1 MPTSPSSS
9 AQAAREALAIRLR
22 DLMFDARITAR
33 ELAVRCGWVES
44 KTSRILNAKRPASE
58 ADIRAWC
65 SACGADDQVDDLI
78 AANRAVD
85 SMYVQWKRLHRS
97 GLRRIH
103 ETTVPLYER
112 TRHFH
117 VYCSNVIPGLL
128 QTREYATALLSSITA
143 FQGTPNDVDDAVNA
157 RLARSRVIREGDH
170 RFSLLVEES
179 VLRYRIGS
187 AETMAGQL
195 GALLELMAL
204 PRVSLGVIPF
214 SKSRRMWTLETFMI
228 FDEVEVQ
235 VELLT
240 AEVKVTTPSEI
251 AVYARAFVELA
262 DMAVVGKAARA
273 LITDAIDA
281 LE

>member
-1 MPTSPSSS
+1 MPASPSSS
-9 AQAAREALAIRLR
+9 AQSAREALAVRLR
-22 DLMFDARITAR
+22 DLMLDARITAR
-33 ELAVRCGWVES
+33 ELALRCGWAES
-44 KTSRILNAKRPASE
+44 KTSRILNARRPASE

-65 SACGADDQVDDLI
+65 SACGVEDQAEDLI

-103 ETTVPLYER
+103 ETTVPLYAR
-112 TRHFH
+112 TRNFR
-117 VYCSNVIPGLL
+117 VYCSNVVPGLL
-128 QTREYATALLSSITA
+128 QTREYATALLSAITS
-143 FQGTPNDVDDAVNA
+143 FQGTPDDVAEAVDA

-179 VLRYRIGS
+179 VLRHRIGS

-195 GALLELMAL
+195 GSLLEVMAL

-214 SKSRRMWTLETFMI
+214 SASRRMWTLETFML
-228 FDEVEVQ
+228 FDEAEVQ

-240 AEVKVTTPSEI
+240 AEVKVTAPSEI
-251 AVYARAFVELA
+251 AVYARAFGELA
-262 DMAVVGKAARA
+262 DMAVVGRPARA
-273 LITDAIDA
+273 LITAAIDA
-281 LE
+281 L